1 MNLVQIRT
9 KIWKISRWNDFF
21 SKKPTHMIKDCNKR
35 ITTKSKQE
43 KIVMENNQLYVIA
56 VNM

>member
-1 MNLVQIRT
+1 
-9 KIWKISRWNDFF
+9 
-21 SKKPTHMIKDCNKR
+21 MIKDCNKR